1 MNFGGG
7 FFGVGPPEVLV
18 VLAVGWFVLGPK
30 QLLELSRDVGKI
42 IGQVRRAAG
51 DARETFTDAVQ
62 TDIAEMEARENATK
76 VEGPVLPGEDE
87 PILETDEEIAAAA
100 ALSPPKENPLDTLKS
115 LIDPEPPVRT
125 QIQQAPPSVVQ
136 QQQSIFLDQLS
147 RANDPAQTVPDLSME
162 DEEDEVARLE
172 MQLQAAREKLQEKK
186 KSENAAPPPPA
197 APAASN
203 GTPNESNEATDKTR

>member
-42 IGQVRRAAG
+42 IGQVRQAAG
-51 DARETFTDAVQ
+51 DARETFSDAIQ
-62 TDIAEMEARENATK
+62 TDIAEMEARDNATR
-76 VEGPVLPGEDE
+76 VEGPALPGEDD
-87 PILETDEEIAAAA
+87 PILETDEELSEIAAVAP
-100 ALSPPKENPLDTLKS
+100 LKENPLDTIKS
-115 LIDPEPPVRT
+115 LIDPPPP
-125 QIQQAPPSVVQ
+125 QPAQNPASAAPN
-136 QQQSIFLDQLS
+136 FLDQLS

-162 DEEDEVARLE
+162 DAEDEVARLE
-172 MQLQAAREKLQEKK
+172 MQLQAAREKLQDKLD
-186 KSENAAPPPPA
+186 SSTPNIVIPPS

-203 GTPNESNEATDKTR
+203 GTSNEPNETSDKTR